1 METALSFFI
10 DFAVHAGLFVAGIL
24 TAYYVSVRYC

>member
-1 METALSFFI
+1 MEITLSVLV
-10 DFAVHAGLFVAGIL
+10 DFAVHAVLFATGIL

>member
-1 METALSFFI
+1 MEVTLSVLI
-10 DFAVHAGLFVAGIL
+10 DFAVHTGLLAVGIV